1 MITIKNLSKSFGDL
15 NVLKN
20 IDLEIAKGEIMVI
33 VGPSGSGK
41 STLLRCMNLLEIPT
55 GGEIIFEG
63 KNLVDKKTNIDE
75 VRQNIGM
82 VFQNFNLFPHKT
94 ILDNITLAPIKLKKM
109 TKEEAEKKSRNFV
122 E

>member
-1 MITIKNLSKSFGDL
+1 MKEKIWSI
-15 NVLKN
+15 
-20 IDLEIAKGEIMVI
+20 
-33 VGPSGSGK
+33 
-41 STLLRCMNLLEIPT
+41 
-55 GGEIIFEG
+55 
-63 KNLVDKKTNIDE
+63 KTNIDE

-109 TKEEAEKKSRNFV
+109 TKEEAEKSRNFV